1 MGFNYG
7 LDYEKL
13 PNYIEV
19 AEEVIRGLGGAAVNT
34 VQFLDGMAK
43 ECGISAPDALL
54 AADTADSIEVDYFNN
69 TVGLVSEL
77 SPEKKLP
84 EE

>member
-1 MGFNYG
+1 
-7 LDYEKL
+7 
-13 PNYIEV
+13 
-19 AEEVIRGLGGAAVNT
+19 
-34 VQFLDGMAK
+34 MAK
-43 ECGISAPDALL
+43 EYGISAPGALL
-54 AADTADSIEVDYFNN
+54 AADTADSIEVDHFNN